1 MNKYEQNLDKNK
13 ANFVPLTPL
22 SFLERAKDIY
32 PNYEALVY
40 EDKKFTW
47 KEIYKRCIKFASALE
62 KIGIGEGDTVSVM
75 AFNTPEIFEAHYS
88 VPMTGA
94 ILNTINTR
102 LDAKTVAY
110 IIDHSEAKVLI
121 VDRQL
126 HSVIEKALTQTKI
139 KPIIIDVQDDYA
151 DQSLL
156 KKIGE
161 KEYEEFL
168 KTGDDNYVWRRPK
181 DEWQAISLSYTSGTT
196 GNPKGVVYH
205 HRGSYLMS
213 TGSAVAWNMPN
224 RLNFL
229 TIVPMFHCNGW
240 GYPWTVP
247 MLNGKT
253 ICLRAI
259 DIKKIFELIEK
270 HKITHFGGAPIVLNM
285 ITGASESERKKLNH
299 KVYVLTAGAPPPS
312 IIFKKMEALGF
323 EVMHVYGLT
332 ETYGHILQCAW
343 NDEWNSYDEDKK
355 NEIKARQGVRYP
367 NTEDTM
373 VMDPETM
380 KPVPKDGKT
389 IGEIMIRGNIVM
401 KGYFK
406 DKEATDK
413 AMSHGWFHSG
423 DLAVTNPDGY
433 IKIKDRS
440 KDIIISGGENI
451 YPSEVENIL
460 GKHNAVKDL
469 AIVGCQDKKWGE
481 IVCAFVVLHD
491 GMNLTQQ
498 DLIGWAKKRLAG
510 YKCPKKVFFID
521 DNDMPRNATG
531 KILHKD
537 LRDKANSL
545 IKDII

>member
-1 MNKYEQNLDKNK
+1 MNNYDKHLDKNN

-32 PNYEALVY
+32 PNYEALIY
-40 EDKKFTW
+40 EKRKYTW
-47 KEIYKRCIKFASALE
+47 LEIFKRCTKFASALE
-62 KIGIGEGDTVSVM
+62 KIGIGTGDTVSVM

-88 VPMTGA
+88 VPMCGA
-94 ILNTINTR
+94 VLNTINTR

-110 IIDHSEAKVLI
+110 ILDHSEAKVLI

-126 HSVIEKALTQTKI
+126 HSIIEKALSISKT
-139 KPIIIDVQDDYA
+139 KPIIIDIQDNFA

-156 KKIGE
+156 KKIGD
-161 KEYEEFL
+161 KEYENFL
-168 KTGDDNYVWRRPK
+168 SSGDENYKWKIPT

-229 TIVPMFHCNGW
+229 TVVPMFHCNGW
-240 GYPWTVP
+240 GYPWTIP

-259 DIKKIFELIEK
+259 DIKKIFDLIEK
-270 HKITHFGGAPIVLNM
+270 YEITHFGGAPIVLNM
-285 ITGASESERKKLNH
+285 ITGAPESDKKKLNR

-312 IIFKKMEALGF
+312 IIFKKMKELGF

-332 ETYGHILQCAW
+332 ETYGHVTQCAW
-343 NDEWNSYDEDKK
+343 NDEWNEFDEEKQ

-367 NTEDTM
+367 NTEGVTI
-373 VMDPETM
+373 MDPETM
-380 KPVPKDGKT
+380 KEVPRDGKT

-406 DKEATDK
+406 DKEATEK
-413 AMSHGWFHSG
+413 AMKGGWFHSG
-423 DLAVTNPDGY
+423 DLAVMHPDGY
-433 IKIKDRS
+433 VKIQDRS

-451 YPSEVENIL
+451 SSIEIENTL
-460 GKHNAVKDL
+460 TKHPGVSLAAVVAKPDE
-469 AIVGCQDKKWGE
+469 KWGE
-481 IVCAFVVLHD
+481 VPCAFIEKVKDKEVSEKE
-491 GMNLTQQ
+491 
-498 DLIGWAKKRLAG
+498 LIDFCRETLAG
-510 YKCPKKVFFID
+510 FKIPKKVQFCEL
-521 DNDMPRNATG
+521 PKTSTG
-531 KILHKD
+531 KIQKFE
-537 LRDKANSL
+537 LRKKAKEIN
-545 IKDII
+545 